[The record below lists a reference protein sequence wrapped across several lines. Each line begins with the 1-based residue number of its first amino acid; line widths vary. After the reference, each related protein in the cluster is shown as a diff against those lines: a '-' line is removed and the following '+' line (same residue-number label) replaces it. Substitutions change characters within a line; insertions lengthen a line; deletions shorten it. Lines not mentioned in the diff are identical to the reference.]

1 MKILIFSEEYI
12 KITKGMFVIW
22 MNHPCE
28 ASKRR
33 QVDILL
39 NHEHWALD
47 EAKEVCQANAQVA
60 VHSMPFN
67 MPRTPLKRVFA
78 VGDSGGY
85 YVQLD
90 LAAARVHEVWDD
102 VDGWWGQSVVQE
114 A

>member
-1 MKILIFSEEYI
+1 MMADKIIIFSEEYI

-47 EAKEVCQANAQVA
+47 EAKEVCQANAVN
-60 VHSMPFN
+60 VKYFSYPYG
-67 MPRTPLKRVFA
+67 K
-78 VGDSGGY
+78 
-85 YVQLD
+85 D
-90 LAAARVHEVWDD
+90 L
-102 VDGWWGQSVVQE
+102 SQE
-114 A
+114 RGKDISHP